1 MLTPGKRKYGRLSER
16 KVKYVIRHKIR
27 DKSTRSIALER
38 VFSISTVKRVWAYWL
53 TYHECI
59 HLKKRGRPEGE
70 GLSVN
75 EREIIKRAKGKY
87 KLGTR
92 RLENVIVSKGKN
104 WM

>member
-1 MLTPGKRKYGRLSER
+1 
-16 KVKYVIRHKIR
+16 
-27 DKSTRSIALER
+27 
-38 VFSISTVKRVWAYWL
+38 
-53 TYHECI
+53 
-59 HLKKRGRPEGE
+59 
-70 GLSVN
+70 VN